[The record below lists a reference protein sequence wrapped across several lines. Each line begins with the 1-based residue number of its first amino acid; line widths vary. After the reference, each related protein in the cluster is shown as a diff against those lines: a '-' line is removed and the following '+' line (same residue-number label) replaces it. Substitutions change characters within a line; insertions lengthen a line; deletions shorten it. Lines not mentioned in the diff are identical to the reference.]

1 MNKKIIAAAV
11 MALTPMFAAAQS
23 LGDSIELSVENQI
36 IEATLAE
43 RLSSANSYRLTF
55 ENASGDTQ
63 HLGFLHQR
71 GDNQLISITHPQLG
85 SVSIRRVDGKTVTE
99 NTNLPPAEPKRRF
112 TEPQK
117 ALSLDARALPQKS
130 YSLKTSS
137 APADS
142 VQSFDDSLDVLFVY
156 DDRLVSYAEENDY
169 DLELAIQG
177 AVDTSNSIF
186 QRSGVPVTMT
196 IAGLEPFRPDSTTD
210 FPNENPDPLLDELID
225 DQRMVRL
232 IDRYK
237 ADVVHF
243 IGADNPDVCGIAFR
257 ASDFS
262 TENNQVSF
270 VGGGAN
276 AGYTALSCMG
286 TGTVAH
292 EVGHNFGLRHDRYTL
307 ADNAS
312 GGEGDQEDFH
322 IPYGFIDD
330 QGRFYTTMSYGSVC
344 RSEFSEG
351 ECVSEAAYSS
361 PDLVDGNYS
370 VPLGKAASEIDAAD
384 ASLAAQRSSI
394 IWANNSSRM
403 NVASMQVT
411 RSGNDEVTL
420 TWPKVEGADNYAIY
434 ANACEELRSLSQQQ
448 LLDTADSQAI
458 NTNGATSQAN
468 GGYDSICIIAIEEVN
483 SNASRWRFVSNAS
496 FLGDYTDVAAN
507 YLLLNSN
514 VVSLVEAG
522 DQAAVSIDL
531 SDETTA
537 NASIQLALPVTA
549 SGTDVSQQ
557 VGIDNA
563 AEWFN
568 WEVTG
573 SGNTRTMTI
582 TLKQSLADI
591 SAGLD
596 KDNVHN
602 PYHLPLKVVNTDEPD
617 FSVSSGLWV
626 DPSNMT
632 GGAAQVFV
640 SQGESIGELLAVNS
654 AVSVY
659 NVPNDV
665 VISVEEPEGF
675 ISNFSATEVDPEV
688 EGERRIQLSGDTP
701 MVDEALSVPLR
712 VDFSD
717 GSESV
722 TVSLTV
728 EPRAIAPSIS
738 GFRASNTVEG
748 QTVTLTAT
756 VTDEDE
762 NLDTSSIEIVRV
774 NSDGSE
780 TEVSNVSL
788 SGDTVTASVGSLSAG
803 QYQYRLSASDTEGN
817 SESDS
822 VNFTVSA
829 APSES
834 SSGGHAG
841 WLVLL
846 GLIALGLRKRV
857 A

>member
-1 MNKKIIAAAV
+1 MNKKTIAAAV
-11 MALTPMFAAAQS
+11 VALTPMFTAAQS
-23 LGDSIELSVENQI
+23 LGDSIELSVENEV

-55 ENASGDTQ
+55 ETASGDTQ

-85 SVSIRRVDGKTVTE
+85 SVSIRRVNGKTVTE
-99 NTNLPPAEPKRRF
+99 NTSLPPAEPKRRF
-112 TEPQK
+112 TEPQA
-117 ALSLDARALPQKS
+117 ALNINARALSVPQKS
-130 YSLKTSS
+130 YSVALSP
-137 APADS
+137 APPED
-142 VQSFDDSLDVLFVY
+142 VQEFDDSLDVLFVY

-169 DLELAIQG
+169 DLELAIQS

-186 QRSGVPVTMT
+186 QRSSVPVTMT
-196 IAGLEPFRPDSTTD
+196 VAGMEPFRPESTTD

-232 IDRYK
+232 IDRYQ

-262 TENNQVSF
+262 NENNQVSF
-270 VGGGAN
+270 VSGGAN

-307 ADNAS
+307 DDNAS
-312 GGEGDQEDFH
+312 GGEGEQEDFH
-322 IPYGFIDD
+322 IPYGFIDA

-361 PDLVDGNYS
+361 PDLVDGNYG

-394 IWANNSSRM
+394 IWANNSSRT
-403 NVASMQVT
+403 NIDSMQVE
-411 RSGNDEVTL
+411 RIGDDAL
-420 TWPKVEGADNYAIY
+420 TFKWPRVEEADKYVIGAG
-434 ANACEELRSLSQQQ
+434 ACEGYTGISQQA
-448 LLDTADSQAI
+448 LLGDAGVSDNTASYA
-458 NTNGATSQAN
+458 ASSLP
-468 GGYDSICIIAIEEVN
+468 DSICVIAVDEVN
-483 SNASRWRFVSNAS
+483 ANAARWRFVSNAS
-496 FLGDYTDVAAN
+496 FSGNYTDAAAD
-507 YLLLNSN
+507 YLLIDEN
-514 VVSLVEAG
+514 VLSLAEAG
-522 DQAAVSIDL
+522 DEAVIAVNL
-531 SDETTA
+531 SDPETS
-537 NASIQLALPVTA
+537 NESIQLALPVTA

-557 VGIDNA
+557 IGIDNA
-563 AEWFN
+563 AEWFS
-568 WEVTG
+568 WEVIG
-573 SGNTRTMTI
+573 DSSVRIMTI

-602 PYHLPLKVVNTDEPD
+602 PYHLPLKVVNTDAPD
-617 FSVSSGLWV
+617 FSVSSGVWI
-626 DPSNMT
+626 DPSSKV
-632 GGAAQVFV
+632 GGAAQVFI

-659 NVPNDV
+659 NVSNDV

-717 GSESV
+717 GSESIM
-722 TVSLTV
+722 VSLTV
-728 EPRAIAPSIS
+728 EPRAIAPDIS

-756 VTDEDE
+756 VTDADE
-762 NLDTSSIEIVRV
+762 NLDASSIEIVRV

>member
-1 MNKKIIAAAV
+1 MNKKTIAAAV

-85 SVSIRRVDGKTVTE
+85 SVIIRRVDGKTVTE

-112 TEPQK
+112 TEHQK
-117 ALSLDARALPQKS
+117 ALSLDARALPVPSKS
-130 YSLKTSS
+130 N
-137 APADS
+137 S
-142 VQSFDDSLDVLFVY
+142 VALSPEKPEEVQEFDDSLDVLFVY

-196 IAGLEPFRPDSTTD
+196 VAGMEPFRPESTTD
-210 FPNENPDPLLDELID
+210 FPNENPDPLLDELIE

-232 IDRYK
+232 IDRYQ

-262 TENNQVSF
+262 TSNNRVSF
-270 VGGGAN
+270 VSGGAN

-322 IPYGFIDD
+322 IPYGFIDG

-361 PDLVDGNYS
+361 PDLVDGNYG

-394 IWANNSSRM
+394 IWANNSSRT
-403 NVASMQVT
+403 NIDSMQVE
-411 RSGNDEVTL
+411 RIGNDSL
-420 TWPKVEGADNYAIY
+420 TFSWPRVENSDKYVIGAG
-434 ANACEELRSLSQQQ
+434 ACEGYTGISQQA
-448 LLDTADSQAI
+448 LLDDAGVSD
-458 NTNGATSQAN
+458 NTVSYAASSLP
-468 GGYDSICIIAIEEVN
+468 DSICVIAVEEVN
-483 SNASRWRFVSNAS
+483 ANAARWRFVSNAS
-496 FLGDYTDVAAN
+496 FSGDYTDASAD
-507 YLLLNSN
+507 YLLVDEN
-514 VVSLVEAG
+514 VLSLAEAG
-522 DQAAVSIDL
+522 DEAVIAVNL
-531 SDETTA
+531 SDPETA
-537 NASIQLALPVTA
+537 NESIQLALPVTA

-557 VGIDNA
+557 IGIDNA
-563 AEWFN
+563 AEWFS
-568 WEVTG
+568 WEVIG
-573 SGNTRTMTI
+573 DSSVRIMTI

-596 KDNVHN
+596 KNNVHN
-602 PYHLPLKVVNTDEPD
+602 PYHLPLKVVNTDAPD
-617 FSVSSGLWV
+617 FSVSTGVWI
-626 DPSNMT
+626 DPSRT
-632 GGAAQVFV
+632 LGGSAQVFV

-728 EPRAIAPSIS
+728 EPRAIAPGIS

-822 VNFTVSA
+822 VNFTVTA